1 MVVVG
6 RTAVPKRK
14 QQSWKWLRNLGARL
28 MAAASGQLPRGSPA
42 CPPGL
47 VTNALRQSSQKH
59 SCHRKAV
66 STQAGSQRPAAAGEP
81 LCLVISLS
89 LQLELEPPREH
100 SCSQLRFGE
109 LPALEAMSGEPLLP
123 MEASWGSRPGEVLF
137 LCVCV
142 HHSGEALLP
151 SPASSCQS
159 SWHRRSLYASSL
171 SRNSGPKQCSEHV
184 TWRKQRTVVH
194 SEPVSSRVAQGAL
207 VHCCQETP

>member
-1 MVVVG
+1 MKGGARAGGGGGGVVVVG

-42 CPPGL
+42 CPQGL

-89 LQLELEPPREH
+89 LQLELEPPPPPPPRER

-123 MEASWGSRPGEVLF
+123 MEASWGSRPGEGEVLF
-137 LCVCV
+137 FFC
-142 HHSGEALLP
+142 
-151 SPASSCQS
+151 ASL
-159 SWHRRSLYASSL
+159 W
-171 SRNSGPKQCSEHV
+171 
-184 TWRKQRTVVH
+184 
-194 SEPVSSRVAQGAL
+194 
-207 VHCCQETP
+207 